1 MMSSEPTD
9 HPVDRP
15 SERVVLKAR
24 DLCKTYRLG
33 RVPVKVLEDASIEVF
48 EGEWLAILG
57 ASGSGKS
64 TLLHL
69 LGGLDHPDRDGGEV
83 EYHGRPVSSLRG
95 AGLNAY
101 RNRDIGFVF
110 QFYHLLP
117 ELSVL
122 ENAMLPCLVP
132 PSRVWASLPLASAA
146 IGGIAAATAGWFFGD
161 VALPAADDA
170 TPTRL
175 AVIAATWAVVGAAL
189 GVLCFQV
196 LQVIAERMRMQH
208 GSSAISARE
217 TLKDFGLEHR
227 LRHRPSQLSGGERQR
242 TAIARAL
249 GNEPPILLADEPTG
263 NLDANTGREILEL
276 LKVRHQAG
284 LTIVMVT
291 HDPKVAAYANRVVRI
306 EDGRVQEER

>member
-1 MMSSEPTD
+1 MSMATTD
-9 HPVDRP
+9 HPEAPP
-15 SERVVLKAR
+15 SPPTVLEASGVR
-24 DLCKTYRLG
+24 KTYRLG
-33 RVPVKVLEDASIEVF
+33 RVPVKVLKDASIEVF
-48 EGEWLAILG
+48 QGEWLAILG

-69 LGGLDHPDRDGGEV
+69 LGGLDRPDSDGGVVKHE
-83 EYHGRPVSSLRG
+83 GQAVSSLRG
-95 AGLNAY
+95 AGLNNY

-122 ENAMLPCLVP
+122 ENAMLPCMVP
-132 PSRVWASLPLASAA
+132 PSRLRASLPLASAA
-146 IGGIAAATAGWFFGD
+146 AGAVIGALAGWLFGD

-170 TPTRL
+170 TPIRL

-189 GVLCFQV
+189 GVLCFQLIQV
-196 LQVIAERMRMQH
+196 LADRVRMRT
-208 GSSAISARE
+208 GARAAE
-217 TLKDFGLEHR
+217 ARKTLEDFGLLHR
-227 LRHRPSQLSGGERQR
+227 LKHRPSQLSGGERQR

-249 GNEPPILLADEPTG
+249 GNDPPILLADEPTG

-276 LKVRHQAG
+276 LKKRHESG

-291 HDPKVAAYANRVVRI
+291 HDPKVAAYADRVVRI
-306 EDGRVQEER
+306 EDGCVQETDG